1 MTAQRVANGVV
12 WFAFAAAIV
21 LATAQVVL
29 DELPDP
35 GFHLG
40 IERRADKIILAEPT
54 RKPGGPWRASSL
66 GCVGRLL
73 SRFSAPA
80 PPPGA

>member
-29 DELPDP
+29 DEL
-35 GFHLG
+35 G
-40 IERRADKIILAEPT
+40 IERRADKIILAELP
-54 RKPGGPWRASSL
+54 RENLAVL
-66 GCVGRLL
+66 GALPR
-73 SRFSAPA
+73 
-80 PPPGA
+80 